1 VVTLSPEEIR
11 TNLTDKSRLR
21 GAFSSLPQVT
31 KFLKDMKAADM
42 GVCVIIAGPLKEVLH
57 SCRESGVEPHT
68 INYSL
73 GVFGKTELLA
83 DDSTLAITT
92 MCGHHMVPDGIV
104 EKYYRKV
111 QKGKIKPEKAAHK
124 LAVMCPCGI
133 FNQERAAILLK
144 EFAEAAGSEQ
154 K

>member
-1 VVTLSPEEIR
+1 
-11 TNLTDKSRLR
+11 
-21 GAFSSLPQVT
+21 
-31 KFLKDMKAADM
+31 MKTADL
-42 GVCVIIAGPLKEVLH
+42 GVCVIIAGPLKEVMQ
-57 SCRESGVEPHT
+57 SCRESDVEPHT